1 MSRTAFLICLI
12 VATVALS
19 AVAASAQWGRRGS
32 IGSLGVSY
40 AYSGDPDG
48 ARLEYTT
55 SDFVIDGLYFKDSHR
70 DSTILGLEVGWKASG
85 AGVSLGA
92 NSFVIGAGYYN
103 DDPAVLA
110 DDSGVGFWA
119 GIGDFSTEGGLFYQF
134 RYVFNGV
141 IEGSQG
147 ILGWRF

>member
-1 MSRTAFLICLI
+1 MGRTAFLICVI
-12 VATVALS
+12 AATVALS
-19 AVAASAQWGRRGS
+19 TVAASAQFGGGS
-32 IGSLGVSY
+32 LGSLGVSY

-55 SDFVIDGLYFKDSHR
+55 SDFVIDGLYFKDDHR
-70 DSTILGLEVGWKASG
+70 DSTIMGLEVGWKASG
-85 AGVSLGA
+85 AGVDLGA

-103 DDPAVLA
+103 DDPDVLPA
-110 DDSGVGFWA
+110 DSGVGFWA
-119 GIGDFSTEGGLFYQF
+119 GIGDFSTQRGLFYQF